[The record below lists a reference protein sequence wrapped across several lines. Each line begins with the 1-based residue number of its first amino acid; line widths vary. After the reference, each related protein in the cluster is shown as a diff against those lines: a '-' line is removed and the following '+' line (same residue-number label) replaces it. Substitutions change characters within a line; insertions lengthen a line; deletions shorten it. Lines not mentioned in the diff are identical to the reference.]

1 MKRVQDLPRAKASIS
16 ETRKTYTVKIVYD
29 FVMLSCHARTHRRG
43 LAIDY
48 LSKRA
53 KKSEDSS
60 RLGKTITSLKEEAD
74 KKNVE

>member
-1 MKRVQDLPRAKASIS
+1 MSQD
-16 ETRKTYTVKIVYD
+16 TYTVKIVYD
-29 FVMLSCHARTHRRG
+29 LFRLSRHARTQRRG

-60 RLGKTITSLKEEAD
+60 IFGKTIKSLKEEGN